1 MDEEVR
7 RLESK
12 IRDKE
17 WKGKNAEKYK
27 TQLVSQKKAQESY
40 LKQQIVDANLKK
52 QKEIRDQETRK
63 VLEKIEKVGERLNN
77 IESSN
82 YLIDKRAREDEKKQ
96 KLREAFE

>member
-52 QKEIRDQETRK
+52 QKEIRD
-63 VLEKIEKVGERLNN
+63 
-77 IESSN
+77 
-82 YLIDKRAREDEKKQ
+82 
-96 KLREAFE
+96 